1 MKKLTALCLVLMLVL
16 SCAACSSGPKVD
28 VPTYELDSS
37 LGLSD
42 SVLDGQLAI
51 EGVVYQMPIQV
62 SQLEADGW
70 ICSQAGK
77 GSFVGDVPIP
87 LSAEQHHLWAE
98 LDKLLAAAA
107 HLDISREEIIRHIRE
122 GGNEHA

>member
-1 MKKLTALCLVLMLVL
+1 LVTLDYRDARPIYSQIYDGLREQILAGILQPGDKLPSVR
-16 SCAACSSGPKVD
+16 
-28 VPTYELDSS
+28 ELAST
-37 LGLSD
+37 
-42 SVLDGQLAI
+42 LAI
-51 EGVVYQMPIQV
+51 NPNTIQRAYQ
-62 SQLEADGW
+62 QLEADGW